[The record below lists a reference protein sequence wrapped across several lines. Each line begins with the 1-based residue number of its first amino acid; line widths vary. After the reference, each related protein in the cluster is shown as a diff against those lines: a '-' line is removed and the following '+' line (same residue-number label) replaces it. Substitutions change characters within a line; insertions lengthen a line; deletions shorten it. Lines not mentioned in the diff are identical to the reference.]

1 MASRWRQVL
10 LQLQLPDLSACP
22 AKDGAMLALSVFV
35 ELRFWLLVVFSVV
48 LPAALYAA
56 LMAIRAISRA
66 AVAVPALALALAL
79 VLVAGVDVHL
89 LQSLAALA
97 KATLSVVDDGVL
109 LSELSIALYALP
121 LMLGGI
127 GVNLISHVLLRHL
140 EHAEKR
146 FERRHLDD

>member
-1 MASRWRQVL
+1 
-10 LQLQLPDLSACP
+10 
-22 AKDGAMLALSVFV
+22 MLALSVFV

-66 AVAVPALALALAL
+66 AVAVLGLALAL

-97 KATLSVVDDGVL
+97 KAMLSVVDDGVL

>member
-1 MASRWRQVL
+1 M
-10 LQLQLPDLSACP
+10 
-22 AKDGAMLALSVFV
+22 GGLSVFMEV
-35 ELRFWLLVVFSVV
+35 RFWLLVVFSVV
-48 LPAALYAA
+48 LPAVLYAA

-66 AVAVPALALALAL
+66 AVAVLGLAL
-79 VLVAGVDVHL
+79 VLVAGVDVYL
-89 LQSLAALA
+89 LQSLALLA
-97 KATLSVVDDGVL
+97 RATLSVVDDAVF
-109 LSELSIALYALP
+109 LSELSIALYVLP